1 VTTEWNSENQ
11 RTIGCICARFYNMLL
26 RLVTMTFIT
35 RQIRLVGRTS
45 FSRNGIRRTVVDR
58 CRKKKKKKVQ
68 EESATSIIA
77 PDFMMKQ
84 RREKEAVTAVMD

>member
-1 VTTEWNSENQ
+1 
-11 RTIGCICARFYNMLL
+11 MLL